1 MTDPV
6 ETLKSKLKLKVNDS
20 LILSTEPKESEV
32 VSARQTLNPKVDV
45 PYS

>member
-6 ETLKSKLKLKVNDS
+6 TSLKSKLKLKVNES
-20 LILSTEPKESEV
+20 LINPTEPKETEV
-32 VSARQTLNPKVDV
+32 VSARQTLNPKVDM